1 MYIDGNPL
9 LHIVDEG
16 TRFQA
21 GRWLRNLTAKHTWDT
36 LRACWI
42 DTYLGPPDL
51 ITHNAGKNFVSTEFE
66 QFAINVGSTTNAVPV
81 EAHNSIGI
89 VERYHGPLRRIYNII
104 TAEIPGIDRH
114 MALQMSFKALNDS
127 VGPDGLVPTLLVSGA
142 YPRMVKLDAPSPTI
156 TQRAKALEKAMKELE
171 EIRAERKFI
180 DALKARNGPSSLA
193 IHRLTLNSPVLVWRG
208 GNTGQSGEW
217 KGPYNLLA
225 VSGETC
231 TISLPHGPTK
241 FRTTVVKPFL
251 VNSNQDSEKD
261 QSKLNKISP
270 VRIAPTQNLGK
281 ELTPQ
286 ISHSIENE
294 NTSHET
300 GPEIPQ
306 NNEYQDQPLRR
317 GRPRKCRASVNK
329 CTADITFLLN
339 TNIDPDQFKNSRKN
353 KAFEKSRLVVQ
364 AYNYK
369 EKDLVL
375 TQSSTIQRVSQ
386 RLILCI
392 AAITFTNSN
401 GPNLYLRDI
410 TQAYVQ
416 SSTNLNRNFYIRAP
430 SELTDELGIPRNSI
444 LKVIKPLYGVPEAG
458 NHWFKTYHDYHMNQL
473 KLNESTYDPCL
484 LWTNIDDYFS
494 IVGLQTDD
502 TLFLVNESFA
512 DAEQNSLKKA
522 QFLAK
527 DHGVIT
533 LTQERQ
539 CNNISIVESDK
550 RLSITSSRGI
560 LRKEL
565 STKEQYVAQRARGA
579 YTASMCQLEASFDLS
594 SAAQA
599 TFPEKDDIDA
609 LNNCL
614 QWQIINTSKGLK
626 FVKLHIKKLGL
637 FVFTDASFAN
647 NKDYSSQVGY
657 VLVLADNSKKANII
671 HWSSIKC
678 KRVTRSVL
686 ASELYAMAHG
696 FDIGTA
702 IKPTIEQLLQ
712 TKIPLIM
719 CTDSKSLY
727 DCLVKLGT
735 TQEKR
740 LMIDLM
746 CLRQAYERREIAEVK
761 WIEGNSNP
769 ADAMTKSKASPALR
783 YLIETNELRIQ
794 AKQWV
799 ERTNT
804 NDKKLNN

>member
-51 ITHNAGKNFVSTEFE
+51 ITHDAGKNFVSTEFE

-127 VGPDGLVPTLLVSGA
+127 VGPDGLVPTLLVFGA
-142 YPRMVKLDAPSPTI
+142 YPRMAKLDAPLPTI

-171 EIRAERKFI
+171 KIRAERKI
-180 DALKARNGPSSLA
+180 TDALKARNGPLSLA
-193 IHRLTLNSPVLVWRG
+193 IHRLTLNSPVLVWRE

-225 VSGETC
+225 INLNS
-231 TISLPHGPTK
+231 TK
-241 FRTTVVKPFL
+241 YLLFG
-251 VNSNQDSEKD
+251 
-261 QSKLNKISP
+261 SP
-270 VRIAPTQNLGK
+270 QLKNLCK

-294 NTSHET
+294 NTPHET

-329 CTADITFLLN
+329 CAADITFLLN
-339 TNIDPDQFKNSRKN
+339 TNIDPDQFKNSRKKEITGLLEKGVFQLTN
-353 KAFEKSRLVVQ
+353 PDDINPDIKIFNSRFVDEIKHKGTSKVFEKSRLVVQ
-364 AYNYK
+364 AYNDK

-375 TQSSTIQRVSQ
+375 TQSPTIQRVSQ

-392 AAITFTNSN
+392 AAITFTNSD

-416 SSTNLNRNFYIRAP
+416 SLTNLYRNFYIRAP

-484 LWTNIDDYFS
+484 LWTNIDNYFG

-502 TLFLVNESFA
+502 TLFLANEPFA

-527 DHGVIT
+527 DREQLTVAHPLKFNGCIIKLCQDGVIT
-533 LTQERQ
+533 LTQEQQ

-550 RLSITSSRGI
+550 RLSITSSRGA

-579 YTASMCQLEASFDLS
+579 YIASMCQPEASFDLS

-599 TFPEKDDIDA
+599 NFPGKDDIEA
-609 LNNCL
+609 LNNRL

-626 FVKLHIKKLGL
+626 FVKLDIKTLGL

-702 IKPTIEQLLQ
+702 IK
-712 TKIPLIM
+712 
-719 CTDSKSLY
+719 
-727 DCLVKLGT
+727 
-735 TQEKR
+735 
-740 LMIDLM
+740 
-746 CLRQAYERREIAEVK
+746 
-761 WIEGNSNP
+761 
-769 ADAMTKSKASPALR
+769 
-783 YLIETNELRIQ
+783 
-794 AKQWV
+794 
-799 ERTNT
+799 
-804 NDKKLNN
+804 